1 MTNAR
6 NAMDENAELLIMETF
21 WDLQRFEAS
30 TYSLHATSLYFT
42 CIANGNSRMYH
53 SEDMIKL
60 ADMAGLEVTEIIEN
74 VGISH
79 TILRCRKKM

>member
-1 MTNAR
+1 
-6 NAMDENAELLIMETF
+6 
-21 WDLQRFEAS
+21 
-30 TYSLHATSLYFT
+30 
-42 CIANGNSRMYH
+42 MYH